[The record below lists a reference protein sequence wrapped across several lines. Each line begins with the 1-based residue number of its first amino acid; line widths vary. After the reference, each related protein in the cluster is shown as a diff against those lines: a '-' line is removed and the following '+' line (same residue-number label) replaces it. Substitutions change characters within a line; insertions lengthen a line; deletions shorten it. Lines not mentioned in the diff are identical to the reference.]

1 MKSFKVSRYISTI
14 ITLLIIL
21 FVKAWILQISW
32 NVIGPIFWKSAPI
45 LTYIQSVYMCILLG
59 TIGSF
64 FKRKE
69 LKIYGI

>member
-1 MKSFKVSRYISTI
+1 MKSSKVSGCISTI
-14 ITLLIIL
+14 ITLVIIL
-21 FVKAWILQISW
+21 FIEAWVLQISW
-32 NVIGPIFWKSAPI
+32 NVVGPIFWKSAPI

>member
-1 MKSFKVSRYISTI
+1 MKSSKVSRYISTI

>member
-1 MKSFKVSRYISTI
+1 MKSSKVSRYISTI

-45 LTYIQSVYMCILLG
+45 LTYIQSIYMCILLG

>member
-1 MKSFKVSRYISTI
+1 MKSSKVSGCISTI

-21 FVKAWILQISW
+21 FVKALILQISW

-64 FKRKE
+64 LNAKN
-69 LKIYGI
+69 

>member
-1 MKSFKVSRYISTI
+1 MKSSKVSRYISII

>member
-1 MKSFKVSRYISTI
+1 MKSSKVSRYISTI
-14 ITLLIIL
+14 IILLIIL

>member
-1 MKSFKVSRYISTI
+1 MKDSKVSECISTI
-14 ITLLIIL
+14 IILVILLFIE
-21 FVKAWILQISW
+21 AWIIQISW
-32 NVIGPIFWKSAPI
+32 NVVGPIFWKSAPI

>member
-1 MKSFKVSRYISTI
+1 MRGSKVSGCISTI

>member
-1 MKSFKVSRYISTI
+1 MKSSKVSRYISTI

-45 LTYIQSVYMCILLG
+45 LTYIQSVYMCILLS

-64 FKRKE
+64 FLNVKN
-69 LKIYGI
+69 

>member
-1 MKSFKVSRYISTI
+1 MKGSKVSRYISTI

-21 FVKAWILQISW
+21 FIKAWVLQISW

>member
-1 MKSFKVSRYISTI
+1 MKSSKVSRYISTI

-32 NVIGPIFWKSAPI
+32 NVISPIFWKSAPI